1 MVERSAVNRLVVGSN
16 PTSGANLKMFSVY
29 ILQNSKGAF
38 YIGMTDNVARRL
50 TQHNSRKS
58 KWTKSRGP
66 WRVVWTSGPL
76 SPSEARKLETKL
88 KRQKGGDGLY
98 KITGL
103 ARVAVN
109 PAAAGS

>member
-1 MVERSAVNRLVVGSN
+1 
-16 PTSGANLKMFSVY
+16 LKMFSVY

-58 KWTKSRGP
+58 KWTKSRGL
-66 WRVVWTSGPL
+66 WRVIWTSGPL

>member
-1 MVERSAVNRLVVGSN
+1 
-16 PTSGANLKMFSVY
+16 
-29 ILQNSKGAF
+29 
-38 YIGMTDNVARRL
+38 MTDNVARRL

-76 SPSEARKLETKL
+76 SPSEARKLEAKL

-109 PAAAGS
+109 PAAAGLKVRILPLEPHRDSELFWTDAAFNGLSVSSS